1 MLLGSLDP
9 KSLTVLGVLNV
20 GSPLEPVKSRL
31 EIFTLNSTVRFAI
44 LNLTSSH
51 VCRDPKSCNEG
62 SPRIACANLT
72 LYRFPSA
79 RSDSWLGPGTSEGQ
93 VRFSQVSPQGP
104 TILNI
109 SFTGLNARAGG
120 YHIHILPIK
129 SAQEPCSDTNIMGHF
144 NPNGTF
150 GDLTGQNNF
159 QNQDMDGNMP
169 LSGPNSIIGR
179 SLVIHYA
186 NGSRGTA
193 LLLLGRYA
201 GRWICH
207 MPNSKPA
214 AVLWSCCCMRK
225 NDIHDLQQ

>member
-1 MLLGSLDP
+1 MSTTIP
-9 KSLTVLGVLNV
+9 SAQRLTVTREV
-20 GSPLEPVKSRL
+20 
-31 EIFTLNSTVRFAI
+31 
-44 LNLTSSH
+44 
-51 VCRDPKSCNEG
+51 VC
-62 SPRIACANLT
+62 
-72 LYRFPSA
+72 
-79 RSDSWLGPGTSEGQ
+79 Q

-129 SAQEPCSDTNIMGHF
+129 TSSPAPR
-144 NPNGTF
+144 NGTVDQYEIGDISGKF

-186 NGSRGTA
+186 NDGSVTCHTA
-193 LLLLGRYA
+193 NLQLSCGLAVACGRTIYM
-201 GRWICH
+201 IY
-207 MPNSKPA
+207 S
-214 AVLWSCCCMRK
+214 
-225 NDIHDLQQ
+225 ND